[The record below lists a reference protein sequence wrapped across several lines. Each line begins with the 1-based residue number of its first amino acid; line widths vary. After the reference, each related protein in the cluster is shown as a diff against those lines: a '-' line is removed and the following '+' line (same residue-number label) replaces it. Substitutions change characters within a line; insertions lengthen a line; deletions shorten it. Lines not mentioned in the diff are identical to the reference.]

1 MRLQHQID
9 LTNDEGLIA
18 LVKEL
23 ESYPGGLKPREN
35 HDAEFGGL
43 IVPLKLKSDAGT
55 LSFFTATTVFGTA
68 VDITFSELIIESFM
82 PGDAFTAA
90 AMREAVGE

>member
-1 MRLQHQID
+1 
-9 LTNDEGLIA
+9 
-18 LVKEL
+18 
-23 ESYPGGLKPREN
+23 
-35 HDAEFGGL
+35 
-43 IVPLKLKSDAGT
+43 GT

-90 AMREAVGE
+90 AVREAMGE